1 MVLAAVEVWVEK
13 FMLPSAQLLARLSC
27 GVG

>member
-1 MVLAAVEVWVEK
+1 MVLAAVEAWVEK
-13 FMLPSAQLLARLSC
+13 FMLPSAQLLARLSS